1 MASQSIRRRRATSC
15 QLTDGFSV
23 RKGDSDNDIPRAL
36 ENLLNHTSMTGS
48 DAPLTQRLSRLFALS
63 PSETVVLGEFQS
75 NPRRVAR
82 GREIVLE
89 GRKYDGLMVL
99 LDGVALRYRVLQ
111 DGRRQVLNIILPG
124 DFVGFPGCFFESALY
139 SIAALGDCTVS
150 PVPFS
155 RLLGLLS
162 THPRLGAA
170 IFWTLSCE
178 TAMYAEHLIGV
189 GRRSALERVAH
200 FLLEMQ
206 TRLQAIGLADER
218 CYRLP
223 LTQELL
229 ADSLGLSVQYVNQTL
244 RQLRE
249 EDLVTVERHQVTI
262 HNYEALTALADFERT
277 YISRFRM
284 VEFNAENWLDAA
296 EPGPAASEK
305 RAP

>member
-1 MASQSIRRRRATSC
+1 MEEDNNLPLIQS
-15 QLTDGFSV
+15 
-23 RKGDSDNDIPRAL
+23 
-36 ENLLNHTSMTGS
+36 
-48 DAPLTQRLSRLFALS
+48 PLTQRLARLISLAPPEIAVLAELQGS
-63 PSETVVLGEFQS
+63 P
-75 NPRRVAR
+75 RHVAR

-99 LDGVALRYRVLQ
+99 IDGVALRYRVLQ

-124 DFVGFPGCFFESALY
+124 DFIGFPGCFFESALY

-155 RLLGLLS
+155 RLLGLFQ

-170 IFWTLSCE
+170 IFWSLSCE

-200 FLLEMQ
+200 FLLEMLV
-206 TRLQAIGLADER
+206 RLQAIGLADEHS
-218 CYRLP
+218 YRLP

-229 ADSLGLSVQYVNQTL
+229 ADALGLSVQYVNQTL

-249 EDLVTVERHQVTI
+249 EELVTVERHQVTI
-262 HNYEALTALADFERT
+262 HNYEALTALADFERA
-277 YISRFRM
+277 YINRFRIA
-284 VEFNAENWLDAA
+284 EFNAENWLDADM
-296 EPGPAASEK
+296 ASLGGSEAR

>member
-1 MASQSIRRRRATSC
+1 MGSGATS
-15 QLTDGFSV
+15 
-23 RKGDSDNDIPRAL
+23 GDAG
-36 ENLLNHTSMTGS
+36 T
-48 DAPLTQRLSRLFALS
+48 DAPLTEKLSRLISLGPA
-63 PSETVVLGEFQS
+63 EIAVLGEFQS
-75 NPRRVAR
+75 SLRHVAR

-99 LDGVALRYRVLQ
+99 IEGVALRYRVLQ

-124 DFVGFPGCFFESALY
+124 DFIGFPGCFFESALY

-155 RLLGLLS
+155 RFLGLFE

-170 IFWTLSCE
+170 IFWILSCE

-200 FLLEMQ
+200 FLLEML
-206 TRLQAIGLADER
+206 TRLQAIGLADEFS
-218 CYRLP
+218 YRLP

-229 ADSLGLSVQYVNQTL
+229 ADALGLSVQYVNQTL

-277 YISRFRM
+277 YINRFRM
-284 VEFNAENWLDAA
+284 AEFNAENWLGADVVNLADA
-296 EPGPAASEK
+296 SR